1 MEGWTGSGTDRERLN
16 RGRADQLNNPS
27 VGWVWRSYPPPCE
40 HPRTPTVK
48 ILHPPG
54 PELSQRSAGR
64 RIVSTLSPLHIH
76 VLVVQRV
83 VFIHTRIQQHLLPAA
98 AAPPAE
104 RLEAV
109 PPRLRQRRLV
119 VGRVIE
125 DDRVGGAEADRA
137 LGEGGVS

>member
-54 PELSQRSAGR
+54 PELSQRKCREAQRAYTRQAALPTG
-64 RIVSTLSPLHIH
+64 
-76 VLVVQRV
+76 VLAWRSD
-83 VFIHTRIQQHLLPAA
+83 
-98 AAPPAE
+98 
-104 RLEAV
+104 
-109 PPRLRQRRLV
+109 PPR
-119 VGRVIE
+119 VGP
-125 DDRVGGAEADRA
+125 
-137 LGEGGVS
+137 